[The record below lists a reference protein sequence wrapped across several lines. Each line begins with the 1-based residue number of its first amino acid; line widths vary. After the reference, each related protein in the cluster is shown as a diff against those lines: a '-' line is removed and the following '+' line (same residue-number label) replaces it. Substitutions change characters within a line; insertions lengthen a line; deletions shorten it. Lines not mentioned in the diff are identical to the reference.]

1 MAHEFKEIDPN
12 APIGAKVT
20 NWFENRFPTAF
31 AAYRVHMSEYY
42 APKNFNFWYIFG
54 SLALLV
60 LVIQI
65 VTGIFLV
72 MHYKPDAGPVG
83 GVIGAPPIAFA
94 SVEYIM
100 RDVPWGWLIRYM
112 HSTGAS
118 AFFVV
123 VYLHM
128 FRGLIYGSYR
138 KPRELVWIF
147 GCAIF
152 LALMAEAF
160 MGYLLPWG
168 QMSYWGAQ
176 VIVNLFAAVPVIG
189 PDLAILIR
197 GDYVVGD
204 ATLNRFFSFHVIA
217 VPLVLIGLVV
227 AHLLTLHDVGS
238 NNPDGVE
245 IKAPDAPKDANGN
258 PLDGIPFHPYYTVHD
273 IFGVA
278 VFLFLFS
285 AVVFFAPEMGG
296 YFLEYNNF
304 IPADPLKTPLHIAP
318 VWYFTPFYSMLR
330 AITAEMMYVLV
341 ACVALGALAGVV
353 KLPGIFKGIV
363 AGAALVAAVLML
375 NIDAKFWGV
384 VVMGG
389 AVIILFTLPWLDR
402 SPVKSI
408 RYRPSW
414 HKILYGIFVVNFV
427 VLAYL
432 GVQPPS
438 PLGERVSQ
446 AGTLF
451 YFGFFLLMPWWSQI
465 GAPKPVPARVTFKPH

>member
-1 MAHEFKEIDPN
+1 MAAEFKELPAN
-12 APIGAKVT
+12 APTGEKVV
-20 NWFENRFPTAF
+20 NWFENRFPSAF
-31 AAYRVHMSEYY
+31 AGYKQHLSEYY
-42 APKNFNFWYIFG
+42 APKNFNFWYFFG

-72 MHYKPDAGPVG
+72 MNYKPDANL
-83 GVIGAPPIAFA
+83 AFA

-128 FRGLIYGSYR
+128 YRGLIYGSYR
-138 KPRELVWIF
+138 KPRELVWVF

-168 QMSYWGAQ
+168 QMSFWGAQ
-176 VIVNLFAAVPVIG
+176 VIVNLFAAVPFIG
-189 PDLAILIR
+189 PDLALLIR
-197 GDYVVGD
+197 GDFVVGD

-217 VPLVLIGLVV
+217 VPLILLGLVV
-227 AHLLTLHDVGS
+227 AHILALHDVGS
-238 NNPDGVE
+238 NNPDGIE
-245 IKAPDAPKDANGN
+245 IKGPSAPKDAQGH
-258 PLDGIPFHPYYTVHD
+258 PLDGIPFHPYYSVHD
-273 IFGVA
+273 LMGIG
-278 VFLFLFS
+278 VFLMAFS
-285 AVVFFAPEMGG
+285 AIIFFAPEFGG

-304 IPADPLKTPLHIAP
+304 IPADPFKTPLHIAP

-330 AITAEMMYVLV
+330 AITTEMIYVLIAV
-341 ACVALGALAGVV
+341 AIIGALLGLAKAKLGAVGKVAILGATAVV
-353 KLPGIFKGIV
+353 IGL
-363 AGAALVAAVLML
+363 LLS
-375 NIDAKFWGV
+375 IDAKFWGV
-384 VVMGG
+384 VAMGG
-389 AVIILFTLPWLDR
+389 AVVILFFLPWLDY

-414 HKILYGIFVVNFV
+414 HKLVYAVFVINFLILG
-427 VLAYL
+427 YL

-438 PLGERVSQ
+438 PVGERVSQ
-446 AGTLF
+446 VGTLL
-451 YFGFFLLMPWWSQI
+451 YFGFFLLMPWWSRL
-465 GAPKPVPARVTFKPH
+465 GTPKPVPSRVTFKPH

>member
-1 MAHEFKEIDPN
+1 MADFKEVSAD
-12 APIGAKVT
+12 APVGEKVT
-20 NWFENRFPTAF
+20 VWFENRFPTAF
-31 AAYRVHMSEYY
+31 DEYKKHLSEYY
-42 APKNFNFWYIFG
+42 APKNFNFWYFFG

-72 MHYKPDAGPVG
+72 MHYKPDANL
-83 GVIGAPPIAFA
+83 AFA

-128 FRGLIYGSYR
+128 YRGLIYGSYR

-152 LALMAEAF
+152 LVLMAEAF

-176 VIVNLFAAVPVIG
+176 VIVNLFSAIPFIG
-189 PDLAILIR
+189 PDLALLIR
-197 GDYVVGD
+197 GDFVVGD

-217 VPLVLIGLVV
+217 VPLVLLGLVV
-227 AHLLTLHDVGS
+227 AHLLALHDVGS
-238 NNPDGVE
+238 NNPDGIE
-245 IKAPDAPKDANGN
+245 IKATKNEKGI
-258 PLDGIPFHPYYTVHD
+258 PLDGIPFHPYYSVHD
-273 IFGVA
+273 IMGVS
-278 VFLFLFS
+278 VFLMVFS
-285 AVVFFAPEMGG
+285 AIVFFAPELGG

-304 IPADPLKTPLHIAP
+304 IPADPLKTPNHIAP
-318 VWYFTPFYSMLR
+318 VWYFTPYYSMLR
-330 AITAEMMYVLV
+330 AVTDRMMFVLV
-341 ACVALGALAGVV
+341 GVVALATLFGLAKSKMPAPMKGAMA
-353 KLPGIFKGIV
+353 V
-363 AGAALVAAVLML
+363 AGAVLIALMMS
-375 NIDAKFWGV
+375 IDAKFWGV

-389 AVIILFTLPWLDR
+389 AVIVMFFLPWLDN

-414 HKILYGIFVVNFV
+414 NKALYAVFVVNFFI
-427 VLAYL
+427 LGYL

-438 PLGERVSQ
+438 PVGEIVSQ
-446 AGTLF
+446 VGTLL
-451 YFGFFLLMPWWSQI
+451 YFGFFALMPWWSTI
-465 GAPKPVPARVTFKPH
+465 GECKPVPARVTFAPH

>member
-1 MAHEFKEIDPN
+1 MAEMKQ
-12 APIGAKVT
+12 APAGASAGEKFMTWVD
-20 NWFENRFPTAF
+20 NRFPATKLWNEH
-31 AAYRVHMSEYY
+31 VGEYY
-42 APKNFNFWYIFG
+42 APKNFNFWYFFG

-72 MHYKPDAGPVG
+72 MNYKPDAAV
-83 GVIGAPPIAFA
+83 AFA

-128 FRGLIYGSYR
+128 YRGLIYGSYR
-138 KPRELVWIF
+138 TPRELVWIF
-147 GCAIF
+147 GCLIF
-152 LALMAEAF
+152 LCLMAEAF

-176 VIVNLFAAVPVIG
+176 VIINLFAAIPFVG

-204 ATLNRFFSFHVIA
+204 ATLNRFFSLHVIA
-217 VPLVLIGLVV
+217 VPLVLLGLVV
-227 AHLLTLHDVGS
+227 AHIIALHEVGS

-245 IKAPDAPKDANGN
+245 IKGPNAPKDAHGH
-258 PLDGIPFHPYYTVHD
+258 PLDGVPFHPYYSVHD
-273 IFGVA
+273 LLGVGGFLLCFTAVIF
-278 VFLFLFS
+278 FM
-285 AVVFFAPEMGG
+285 PEFGG

-304 IPADPLKTPLHIAP
+304 IPADPFKTPPHIAP

-330 AITAEMMYVLV
+330 ATTDQMVNVL
-341 ACVALGALAGVV
+341 AIIIGL
-353 KLPGIFKGIV
+353 
-363 AGAALVAAVLML
+363 AAVLNL
-375 NIDAKFWGV
+375 IKGKGDGKAKVVGLVIAAVVIGLLKTFEAKFWGV
-384 VVMGG
+384 AVMGG
-389 AVIILFTLPWLDR
+389 AVVILAGLPWFDK

-414 HKILYGIFVVNFV
+414 HKIVYGVFVVNFCI
-427 VLAYL
+427 LGYL
-432 GVQPPS
+432 GVEPPS
-438 PLGERVSQ
+438 DIGNLVSQ
-446 AGTLF
+446 VGTLL
-451 YFGFFLLMPWWSQI
+451 YFGFFVLMPWWSQL
-465 GAPKPVPARVTFKPH
+465 GTFKPVPDRVTFTPH

>member
-1 MAHEFKEIDPN
+1 MAEFKDISPN
-12 APIGAKVT
+12 APAGAKLG
-20 NWFENRFPTAF
+20 NWLHNRFPTAF
-31 AAYRVHMSEYY
+31 DAYRVHMSEYY

-72 MHYKPDAGPVG
+72 MHYKPDATQ
-83 GVIGAPPIAFA
+83 AFA

-128 FRGLIYGSYR
+128 FRGLLYGSYR

-152 LALMAEAF
+152 LCLMAEAF

-176 VIVNLFAAVPVIG
+176 VIVNLFSAIPFIG
-189 PDLAILIR
+189 PDLALLIR
-197 GDYVVGD
+197 GDYVVSD

-217 VPLVLIGLVV
+217 VPLVLLGLVV
-227 AHLLTLHDVGS
+227 AHLLALHDVGS
-238 NNPDGVE
+238 NNPDGIE
-245 IKAPDAPKDANGN
+245 IKANKDAQGR

-273 IFGVA
+273 IF
-278 VFLFLFS
+278 
-285 AVVFFAPEMGG
+285 AVVMFLIVFTAVIFFAPEMGG

-304 IPADPLKTPLHIAP
+304 IPADPLKTPNHIAP

-330 AITAEMMYVLV
+330 AITSEMMYALI
-341 ACVALGALAGVV
+341 ACVV
-353 KLPGIFKGIV
+353 
-363 AGAALVAAVLML
+363 GAAVFGVWKTRLARIAKIAIVVAAVLACAMML
-375 NIDAKFWGV
+375 SIDAKFWGV

-389 AVIILFTLPWLDR
+389 AVIILFFLPWLDK

-414 HKILYGIFVVNFV
+414 HKYLYGVFVVVFV

-446 AGTLF
+446 VGTLF
-451 YFGFFLLMPWWSQI
+451 YFGFFLLMPWWTRL
-465 GAPKPVPARVTFKPH
+465 GEFKPVPDRVTYAAH